1 MSADKFKDPIRD
13 APSSET
19 LDDALAR
26 ARNQLQ
32 SAGESDERHKLQRTL
47 NELVL
52 LRSSIHSAE
61 ARFRTLLD
69 AVPDSVTVH
78 DIDGRVV
85 DGNQAA
91 CKQFGVSF
99 ERLLKMSV
107 FDMNPDLPRH
117 RMQEVFAHYQ
127 VGETFTATTQNVDA
141 TGRRFDVEVHSQIFR
156 DGHDIRVLAVARDI
170 TERLRADLDLRASER
185 RYRELFDVIDKGIVV
200 YDANMQLKSINAS
213 GMRILN
219 VGPEVLEQGKLG
231 IENWQFVD
239 EDGLPVEMDDLQ
251 PFRAMRSGE
260 AIDTEVVGL
269 YVPTRGGFDWFA
281 MTSVPQYHDGA
292 ERPFQ
297 VITMFS
303 DVTALKRDSLLFDQ
317 VQALAHIGGW
327 ECDFERDRVYFSE
340 ELRRL
345 SDTEDDPATTWKSV
359 LTLFATSDAERLT
372 QAAQQLQ
379 QTGLGF
385 DLELRMQSRR
395 GSRRWLRLIGQ
406 AQIRNN
412 RVVGMY
418 GTAQDISSRK
428 RREDSLRQQALTD
441 SLTGLSNR
449 DAILAA
455 LTQAI
460 DEASSAE
467 GPAILHLDLD
477 RFKVI
482 NDLLGHA
489 AGDGLLVAA
498 AQRLRES
505 CPDDCLLAR
514 FGSDEFMVLIA
525 RASTTE
531 AVLKQ
536 AEALANAFSRPFA
549 HSGEEF
555 SITVSIGI
563 AFYPHDGATVQQLI
577 NHADAAMTEAKRR
590 GRNTWQTFTPAL
602 ARKLTDRL
610 LIETQLRRALDNQEF
625 YLHYQPQVDLR
636 TGRIHGAEALLRW
649 KSRILGELSPDLF
662 IPHAETTGDIVP
674 IGAWVIQEACRQLRA
689 WKDAG
694 LGIDRIAVNVSF
706 RQFLSDNLPETVLS
720 ALNQHKLPGEA
731 LEIEITERVLIEDAP
746 DTLANFNTLK
756 GLGVALVI
764 DDFGEGYSALNYL
777 RKFPF
782 SGVKISHTF
791 MQGVPFNASDSAI
804 CQAMIQI
811 AKSVGL
817 AVIAEG
823 VEHEVQRSFLIKH
836 GTVLGQGFL
845 FSQAVSPREFAELVR
860 QQRNPT

>member
-1 MSADKFKDPIRD
+1 MSAEKARESGRE
-13 APSSET
+13 AT
-19 LDDALAR
+19 LNEALDEALAR
-26 ARNQLQ
+26 AQQ
-32 SAGESDERHKLQRTL
+32 SLSETVSDDRDKLRRTL
-47 NELVL
+47 NELL
-52 LRSSIHSAE
+52 ILRSSIGSAE

-69 AVPDSVTVH
+69 AVPDAVTVH
-78 DIDGRVV
+78 DVDGRVV

-91 CKQFGVSF
+91 CKQFEVSF
-99 ERLLKMSV
+99 DQLMAMTV
-107 FDMNPDLPRH
+107 YDMNPDLPRQ
-117 RMQEVFAHYQ
+117 RMQEVFARYQ
-127 VGETFTATTQNVDA
+127 VGETFTVITRNV
-141 TGRRFDVEVHSQIFR
+141 TSSGRPIDVEVHSQIFR
-156 DGHDIRVLAVARDI
+156 DGHEIRVLAVARDI
-170 TERLRADLDLRASER
+170 TERLRADLELRASER
-185 RYRELFDVIDKGIVV
+185 RYRDLFDVVDKGIIV
-200 YDANMQLKSINAS
+200 YDATMQLKSINAS

-219 VGPEVLEQGKLG
+219 VGPEVIDAGKLG
-231 IENWQFVD
+231 IEAWQFVD
-239 EDGLPVEMDDLQ
+239 EDGLSLARDDLQ
-251 PFRAMRSGE
+251 PFRALRSGM

-269 YVPTRGGFDWFA
+269 QVPSRGGFDWFA
-281 MTSVPQYHDGA
+281 MASVPQFRDG
-292 ERPFQ
+292 EETPFQ
-297 VITMFS
+297 VITLFS

-345 SDTEDDPATTWKSV
+345 TDTEDEPTLAWASV
-359 LTLFATSDAERLT
+359 LTLFANTDAERLM
-372 QAAQQLQ
+372 QGAQTLRQN
-379 QTGLGF
+379 GHGF
-385 DLELRMQSRR
+385 DLELRLTSRR
-395 GSRRWLRLIGQ
+395 GTRRWVRLIGQ
-406 AQIRNN
+406 AQVRNN
-412 RVVGMY
+412 RIVGMY

-428 RREDSLRQQALTD
+428 RREDTLRQQALTD
-441 SLTGLSNR
+441 SLTGLNNR
-449 DAILAA
+449 DAMLSA
-455 LTQAI
+455 LEQAI
-460 DEASSAE
+460 EESKPGI
-467 GPAILHLDLD
+467 GPAVLHLDLD

-498 AQRLRES
+498 AQRLREATG
-505 CPDDCLLAR
+505 DHCLLAR
-514 FGSDEFMVLIA
+514 FGSDEFMVLVPA
-525 RASTTE
+525 NSGTE
-531 AVLKQ
+531 TILKL
-536 AEALANAFSRPFA
+536 AESITSAFSEPFP

-555 SITVSIGI
+555 TITTSIGI
-563 AFYPHDGATVQQLI
+563 AFHPHDGASVQQLI

-602 ARKLTDRL
+602 SRKLTDRL

-636 TGRIHGAEALLRW
+636 TGRIIGAEALLRW
-649 KSRILGELSPDLF
+649 KSRVLGELSPDVF
-662 IPHAETTGDIVP
+662 IPHAEITGDIVP

-689 WKDAG
+689 WRDAG
-694 LGIDRIAVNVSF
+694 LGIERVAVNVSF

-720 ALNQHKLPGEA
+720 ALNTYKLPGEA

-782 SGVKISHTF
+782 AGVKISHTF

-811 AKSVGL
+811 AHSVGL

-836 GTVLGQGFL
+836 GTLLGQGFL
-845 FSQAVSPREFAELVR
+845 FSPAVSPRDFIDLVR
-860 QQRNPT
+860 SQRQPG